1 MNQLS
6 TTQTRRTIPLIIK
19 YLFVSAILIVLITG
33 AIVGFIEL
41 NYRQD
46 TEQEVNKLYEIAE
59 IQIAAQ
65 YNNIV
70 GDAINIESITQ
81 NELYNRA
88 DGLGGYSPATDGELI
103 KMYTSIIENTDKY
116 AAISY
121 IRPNGTKVVA
131 GSPKDTEVSE
141 FMLNAYSPSV
151 KDPELFAY
159 ISEFS
164 HSSRVKAVTFNVTI
178 PMMSVDGSSF
188 LGYIMLEPYLE
199 VIIKDV
205 ERALQNANI
214 YYELLT
220 IQGSDAV
227 YIYSD
232 IDKTRGSEF
241 QALSAIQGVEESRS
255 VVYSETKNGNFES
268 VDGQTFFQ
276 KFEMPLSNYY
286 GLKHVYVAPESYV
299 FLLTLP
305 SEYYTERTK
314 LDSGSFA
321 ILAIAVSV
329 LTLLITILMYIAQ
342 SNRRKFTA
350 KTTKMA
356 QVDTLTGLL
365 NRAYFTELFENMIEE
380 KPEDKYAILFMDLDG
395 FKDINDSYGHNM
407 GDKVLRVVANRLVM
421 SARREDLVSR
431 FGGDEFAM
439 LIAYN
444 SIDQV
449 RYVANKVVK
458 AIDEVMIID
467 DNEYNVGV
475 SVGVAIYPEHA
486 RSVDD
491 LYKVADNA
499 MYKVKYSTKNNY
511 FISKGDEKIL

>member
-6 TTQTRRTIPLIIK
+6 TTTTRRTIPLIIK
-19 YLFVSAILIVLITG
+19 YLFLSVIVIVILTGIIVWLIQ
-33 AIVGFIEL
+33 A
-41 NYRQD
+41 NYRD
-46 TEQEVNKLYEIAE
+46 KTEIEVNNLYEIAE
-59 IQIAAQ
+59 TQIASQ

-70 GDAINIESITQ
+70 GDALNIEAITISEMQ
-81 NELYNRA
+81 GTLDSTGESDA
-88 DGLGGYSPATDGELI
+88 ATDEEL
-103 KMYTSIIENTDKY
+103 KEMYEKIIENTEKY
-116 AAISY
+116 AAITL
-121 IRPNGTKVVA
+121 IKKDGTRVEA
-131 GSPKDTEVSE
+131 GSPKETEVE
-141 FMLNAYSPSV
+141 DFMNQIYSTPK
-151 KDPELFAY
+151 KDPILYAY
-159 ISEFS
+159 ISQFN
-164 HSSRVKAVTFNVTI
+164 HSKRVKEVTFNVTI
-178 PMMSVDGSSF
+178 PIID
-188 LGYIMLEPYLE
+188 LQGYFAGYLILEPKLE

-205 ERALQNANI
+205 ERALENANI
-214 YYELLT
+214 YYELLSIET
-220 IQGSDAV
+220 SDAV

-241 QALSAIQGVEESRS
+241 RTLSDVQGTEVSRK
-255 VVYSETKNGNFES
+255 VVYSDTKNGSFES
-268 VDGQTFFQ
+268 IDGQAFFQ
-276 KFEMPLSNYY
+276 KFEMPLSNFY
-286 GLKHVYVAPESYV
+286 GPKHIYIAPESYI

-305 SEYYTERTK
+305 AEYYSEITEISNQ
-314 LDSGSFA
+314 DFFWIA
-321 ILAIAVSV
+321 IGVAAC
-329 LTLLITILMYIAQ
+329 TLLITMLLYNVQ
-342 SNRRKFTA
+342 SNRRKFTQ

-380 KPEDKYAILFMDLDG
+380 DPEAKYAILFMDLDG

-511 FISKGDEKIL
+511 LISKGDEKII